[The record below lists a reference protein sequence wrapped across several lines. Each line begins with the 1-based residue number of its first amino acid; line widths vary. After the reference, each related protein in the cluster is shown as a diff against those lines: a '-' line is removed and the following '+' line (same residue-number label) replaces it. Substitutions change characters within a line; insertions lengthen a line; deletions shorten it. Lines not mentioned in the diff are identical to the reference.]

1 MCSINSKT
9 VTTNTM
15 TFGKNII
22 YRKKKRPITS
32 KVKIF

>member
-9 VTTNTM
+9 VTTNKM

-22 YRKKKRPITS
+22 YIKKKDLVHL
-32 KVKIF
+32 K